1 MVDKYGDRFY
11 LVREPT
17 SRAGRLGPEGLHSRQ
32 LVCRLGLKRRENS
45 RACCARVLGA
55 LLVLTSLGVIEP
67 VAGQDMEARAYS
79 VSPVG
84 TNIVVVGYSRSTGD
98 LNFDPSLPVTNG
110 KAAVNSAAAG
120 YIRSIDLFGRSA
132 NVAVILPYTW
142 GHLQGN
148 IAGQFQ
154 EAQRSGLR
162 DPMVRFAVNLYGA
175 RAMNLKEFSTYR
187 QKTNI
192 GASLVVAAPLGQYD
206 PAKAVNLGTNRWGFK
221 PEIGISRAVDRVYL
235 DLYGGAWIYTA
246 NKNFQGGTRKQDP
259 IIGTQFHLSYIVSK
273 KLWAAFDATVYTG
286 GRTTTN
292 GIRGDDLQR
301 NSRVGGTLS
310 YNVARRQSLKFVY
323 SKGVITTIG
332 GDFQSVSFAYQY
344 VWGRGL

>member
-1 MVDKYGDRFY
+1 MVDKYGHRSY
-11 LVREPT
+11 LVRAQT
-17 SRAGRLGPEGLHSRQ
+17 SSAGRLRGKWVNSCL
-32 LVCRLGLKRRENS
+32 LGLKWAENI
-45 RACCARVLGA
+45 RAACARVVGA
-55 LLVLTSLGVIEP
+55 VLVLTSLGLIGRI
-67 VAGQDMEARAYS
+67 AGQDMEARAYS

-84 TNIVVVGYSRSTGD
+84 TNIVLVGYSRSTGD

-148 IAGQFQ
+148 VAGQFQ

-162 DPMVRFAVNLYGA
+162 DPMVRFSINLHGA

-206 PAKAVNLGTNRWGFK
+206 PAKVVNLGTNRWGFK
-221 PEIGISRAVDRVYL
+221 PEVGLSRAVGRVYL
-235 DLYGGAWIYTA
+235 DLYAGAWIYTA
-246 NKNFQGGTRKQDP
+246 NKNFQGRTRKQES
-259 IIGTQFHLSYIVSK
+259 IVGTQFHLSYIFSR
-273 KLWAAFDATVYTG
+273 KLWAAFDATLYTG

-292 GIRGDDLQR
+292 GVRGDDLQR
-301 NSRVGGTLS
+301 NSRAGGTLS
-310 YNVARRQSLKFVY
+310 YSFARRQSLKFVY
-323 SKGVITTIG
+323 SRGVITTIG
-332 GDFQSVSFAYQY
+332 GDFQSVSVAYQY